1 MQIRYPVTK
10 QINQVKHA
18 DVAIVV
24 VFAEK
29 ALLMQGWLTLR
40 ITSNQSRQIV
50 LLSLEFFNFDSTMSH
65 LLGR

>member
-1 MQIRYPVTK
+1 
-10 QINQVKHA
+10 

-40 ITSNQSRQIV
+40 IISNQSRQIV
-50 LLSLEFFNFDSTMSH
+50 LPSLEFFNFDSTMSH